1 MILTPF
7 YWPTVKILPLDF
19 TAHMTDYEYITHVC
33 AKLNEIIHSEN
44 ATGPAI
50 AAIQKDLEA
59 IQKELEAITNGD
71 YSFLKQIIEN
81 AIKNVW
87 FGLTQ
92 DGRFVAYIPESWQEI
107 TFGTTGLDSFIDCH
121 PEFGRLLLS
130 Y

>member
-33 AKLNEIIHSEN
+33 HKLNEIIENEN

-50 AAIQKDLEA
+50 EAIQKDLEA
-59 IQKELEAITNGD
+59 IQKELDTITNGD
-71 YSFLKQIIEN
+71 YSFLKQIIET

-87 FGLTQ
+87 FGLTE
-92 DGRFVAYIPESWQEI
+92 DGRFVAYVPESWEDI
-107 TFGTTGLDSFIDCH
+107 TFGTSNFDTFIDCV